1 MHSVINSESS
11 SGPERRCK
19 TIKALEPSPLSPILY
34 LSQPVINRHQNAR
47 LLSSRYSG
55 LHDHGHYSSCV
66 SNLHLLSQ
74 LQLLKHISYA
84 ISTVSKQTQWSNANG
99 RGESNVQHL
108 KKTLPAAVFATYERA
123 EAAHK
128 NSFESMPLF
137 IAATLSGVFAEKLTR
152 TDVGNA
158 QFSAIFLGIRAL
170 YTILYVCLQQS

>member
-1 MHSVINSESS
+1 MPDYSLLAIPVY
-11 SGPERRCK
+11 
-19 TIKALEPSPLSPILY
+19 TIMAIIP
-34 LSQPVINRHQNAR
+34 HA
-47 LLSSRYSG
+47 
-55 LHDHGHYSSCV
+55 
-66 SNLHLLSQ
+66 
-74 LQLLKHISYA
+74 YA

-108 KKTLPAAVFATYERA
+108 KKTLPAAVLATYERA

-158 QFSAIFLGIRAL
+158 QFSAVFLGIRAL
-170 YTILYVCLQQS
+170 YTILYINTSSEKYSHARSLTWTAGLALCFYQIYKAAVALA